1 MKQVSNSDFYK
12 ALRLLYALSTT
23 RGETIREKE
32 NARKAFLLYRKLK
45 KKDDK
50 QHGITIGNT
59 GTI

>member
-1 MKQVSNSDFYK
+1 MRQLSNSDYAL
-12 ALRLLYALSTT
+12 ALRLLYALSAT
-23 RGETIREKE
+23 RGETIREKD

-50 QHGITIGNT
+50 QNGITIGNT

>member
-12 ALRLLYALSTT
+12 ALRLLYALSAT

-50 QHGITIGNT
+50 QNGITIGNT
-59 GTI
+59 SKL